1 MPSSEKQASIP
12 YRQIR
17 AHYDS
22 ETVTVYQAYSETIA
36 IAAVEA
42 QKLDASPDFK
52 QDRMTWIKPSWAW
65 TIVTPGHG
73 KTMTAEEKAKPV
85 RVQWDPERSIGMKI
99 LPHRSIQIGISGE
112 LATKWV
118 HWIESIEDVTHM
130 AERLKEAVDAGS
142 EGVGEDEMVERGL
155 VPRESVYAVDEELRK
170 ILKMDFDGY

>member
-1 MPSSEKQASIP
+1 MFSQPRRYRSGYSFKDPRQSHILALKIPHCHFHHILSSAS
-12 YRQIR
+12 
-17 AHYDS
+17 
-22 ETVTVYQAYSETIA
+22 
-36 IAAVEA
+36 
-42 QKLDASPDFK
+42 
-52 QDRMTWIKPSWAW
+52 
-65 TIVTPGHG
+65 VTPGHG

-142 EGVGEDEMVERGL
+142 EGVGEEEMVERGL